1 MNEPNTITLPP
12 SPSDID
18 LMLSELNVSE
28 TEVIDPETFE
38 EIEELKEPSPDILEI
53 GEDEES
59 ELSAAIAK
67 DEIYA
72 ETESVSDIDEVE
84 PVAAK
89 PAKEKK
95 ERKPRAASPKG
106 SKVERSLEAL
116 PAEAFLLVNSE
127 EGAEVSEELKEELKA
142 LVLSTRPTQKKIA
155 EKFDQTIA
163 ALHAGRKPSTYVVD
177 CFAMLN
183 KAPGKSMT
191 SSELIAGLKS
201 MDYAEG
207 TASSQVGQ
215 IMALFPI
222 LGMAMRDKQTLALRE
237 DSVFNE
243 KLATLIA

>member
-1 MNEPNTITLPP
+1 MSEPNTITLPP

-18 LMLSELNVSE
+18 IMLADLNVSD
-28 TEVIDPETFE
+28 TEIMYPET
-38 EIEELKEPSPDILEI
+38 IEELEEPSSDILEI

-59 ELSAAIAK
+59 ELAAAIAK
-67 DEIYA
+67 DEIYT
-72 ETESVSDIDEVE
+72 ETESMSDIDEVE

-89 PAKEKK
+89 PAKEAKEKK

-106 SKVERSLEAL
+106 PKVERSLEAL
-116 PAEAFLLVNSE
+116 PAEAFVLVKSE

-142 LVLSTRPTQKKIA
+142 VVLSTRPTQKKIA

-163 ALHAGRKPSTYVVD
+163 ALYAGRKPSTYVVD
-177 CFAMLN
+177 CFVMLN

-222 LGMAMRDKQTLALRE
+222 LGMAMRDKQTLALRD

-243 KLATLIA
+243 KLAALIA